1 MGRVFCPRAGG
12 PRLNALMQREV
23 EMPIRKYVVVPPME
37 GVLEH
42 LREISA
48 NLWFSWNPE
57 AVELFVHLDETL
69 WEDANHNPQQVLI
82 GLSSSRLNGVRADEG
97 YRSHAEKVRQ
107 RLRTYMKRRKP
118 YEYRLDQPVD
128 FTTAYFSL
136 EFGITECLPIYSGGL
151 GVLAGD
157 HLKSASDL
165 NLPLVGVGLMYEEG
179 YFHQRLSQEGW
190 QHEVYPPIQLDT
202 LPLERQIDGSG
213 NPIFVHMDLAG
224 EPLKIGIFKATVGRV
239 PLYLLDTDM
248 PDNPPHLRK
257 VTARL
262 YGGDLEMRIRQEM
275 ILGIGGRRALN
286 ALGIQPSVYHLNEGH
301 AAFTLVEGVRHFIKE
316 EGLSLAEA
324 REIVTSQSVLT
335 IHTPVPAGS
344 DVFPRHLMEK
354 YFRSFVQDMTMDF
367 EYFMRLGKTN
377 PRDYA
382 EGFCMPVLGL
392 RMTSRTNGV
401 SKLHAQVARKMWGG
415 VWPNA
420 ESEDVPIVP
429 VTNGV
434 HIPSYISRDL
444 AKLYDRYLGPG
455 WTEDPDNEK
464 IWARAI
470 QIPDVELWRTHER
483 SRSRLVHFARRRLTQ
498 QLMARG
504 ASPQEIERA
513 QSVLDPE
520 ALTICFARRFATYKR
535 ATLLFSDL
543 QRLAAILDDPQ
554 RPVQVLFAGKAHPA
568 DDLGKE
574 LIRYIVDT
582 IKEEPFRGRIVFI
595 EDYELN
601 VARYLVQGA
610 DVWLNTPRRPL
621 EACGTSGMKAAA
633 NGALNLS
640 ILDGWWDEGYLGDNG
655 WAIGS
660 GEEYEDTSYQD
671 DIESRA
677 LYDLL
682 EESVKPI
689 FFERGVDELPRN
701 WIQMMKRCI
710 RTVCPMF
717 NSHRMVSDY
726 VETCYVPSAQ
736 NFRQLQAQGYSDLRD
751 LVAWKKAIRSDWNNL
766 TVFNVEVRGEK
777 EAVQGKEVEIV
788 ATLDTA
794 GHSPDELRV
803 EVLHGPLDLWDNF
816 KVRYVTLLNPVD
828 TPDQQGSPVTFSGMI
843 HLENTGLYGYEV
855 RVTSYH
861 TNLSFSH
868 RFAFVQRG

>member
-1 MGRVFCPRAGG
+1 
-12 PRLNALMQREV
+12 
-23 EMPIRKYVVVPPME
+23 MPIRKYVVVPPME
-37 GVLEH
+37 GMLED

-57 AVELFVHLDETL
+57 AVELFVHLDEVL
-69 WEDANHNPQQVLI
+69 WEQANHNPQQVLI
-82 GLSSSRLNGVRADEG
+82 GLSSSRLNEIRADEG
-97 YRSHAEKVRQ
+97 YRSYAEKVRQ
-107 RLRTYMKRRKP
+107 RLRTYMKRQKP

-179 YFHQRLSQEGW
+179 YFHQRLTHDGW
-190 QHEVYPPIQLDT
+190 QQEVYPPIEMDT
-202 LPLERQIDGSG
+202 LPVERQIDASG
-213 NPIFVHMDLAG
+213 NPILVHVDLAG
-224 EPLKIGIFKATVGRV
+224 EPLAIRIFKATVGRV

-248 PDNPPHLRK
+248 PENPPHLRK

-275 ILGIGGRRALN
+275 ILGIGGRRALR
-286 ALGIQPSVYHLNEGH
+286 ALGIEPSVYHLNEGH
-301 AAFTLVEGVRHFIKE
+301 AAFTLIEGIRHFVE
-316 EGLSLAEA
+316 EKGLSLEEA
-324 REIVTSQSVLT
+324 TEVVTSQSVLT
-335 IHTPVPAGS
+335 IHTPVPAGV
-344 DVFPRHLMEK
+344 DVFPRHLMEP
-354 YFRSFVQDMTMDF
+354 YFRNFIQDMGMDF
-367 EYFMRLGKTN
+367 DYFMGLGKTN
-377 PRDYA
+377 PKNLA

-392 RMTSRTNGV
+392 KLTSRTNGV
-401 SKLHAQVARKMWGG
+401 SKLHAQVARKMWRE
-415 VWPNA
+415 VWRRA
-420 ESEDVPIVP
+420 EVADVPIVP

-455 WTEDPDNEK
+455 WNEDPDNEK
-464 IWARAI
+464 IWTRAI

-483 SRSRLVHFARRRLTQ
+483 SRSRLVHFARSRLAR
-498 QLMARG
+498 QLQNRG
-504 ASPQEIERA
+504 ASPQEIDRA
-513 QSVLDPE
+513 KAVLDPE
-520 ALTICFARRFATYKR
+520 ALTVCFARRFATYKR
-535 ATLLFSDL
+535 ANLLFKDP
-543 QRLAAILDDPQ
+543 QRLAAILDDAQ

-574 LIRYIVDT
+574 LIRSIVEM
-582 IKEEPFRGRIVFI
+582 IKEEPFRGRIVFL
-595 EDYELN
+595 EDYDLR
-601 VARYLVQGA
+601 VARHMVQGA

-660 GEEYEDTSYQD
+660 GEEYQDTAYQD
-671 DIESRA
+671 EIESRA

-689 FFERGVDELPRN
+689 FFERGVDDLPRN
-701 WIQMMKRCI
+701 WTRMMKRCI
-710 RTVCPMF
+710 RTVCPVF

-736 NFRQLQAQGYSDLRD
+736 NFRQLQADEYKVLRD
-751 LVAWKKAIRSDWNNL
+751 IVAWKKSLRADWTKL
-766 TVFNVEVRGEK
+766 AVLDLEVKGGK

-788 ATLDTA
+788 ATLNTA
-794 GHSPDELRV
+794 GHSPDELTV
-803 EVLHGPLDLWDNF
+803 EVVHGPLDLWENF
-816 KVRYVTLLNPVD
+816 KVRYITSLSPVNSSPEPGAPVD
-828 TPDQQGSPVTFSGMI
+828 FSGLI
-843 HLENTGLYGYEV
+843 HLEQTGLYGYEV
-855 RVTSYH
+855 RVTPYH
-861 TNLSFSH
+861 PNLSFSH
-868 RFAFVQRG
+868 RFYYVHRG